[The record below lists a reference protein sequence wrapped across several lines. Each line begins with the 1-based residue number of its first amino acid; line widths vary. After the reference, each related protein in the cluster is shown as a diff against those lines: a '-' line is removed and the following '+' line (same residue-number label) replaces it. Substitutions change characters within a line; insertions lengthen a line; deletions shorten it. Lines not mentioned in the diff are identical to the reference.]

1 VIDAT
6 IAQGASISVERIPR
20 VLRDTLNRIK
30 QRGGIDAA
38 DRELARA
45 HAVAALDRGELEE
58 GRRAL
63 LQSIKYGT
71 DSFET
76 MVDVAAELALAGFR
90 ADAEHVL
97 RRVLERFPRRVE
109 AKIELARLFL
119 ESGNDQKALQLAT
132 HALRDHAGNGDLHAL
147 AASANEQLGLHENAA
162 THWGAILA
170 TAPDH
175 SYANR
180 RLAALL
186 EHMGNTAGAI
196 RCLRRVVEVT
206 RGSDLDGVTSL
217 GIALSAD
224 GQHGEAIALLTHV
237 AKSHPDLSAAQADLA
252 NALLAADRI
261 EDAITRFSE
270 VLRLDPESA
279 QAYCGLGLAY
289 QRIQRWHEAAEA
301 FRTTEELA
309 PDQAVGPYNLGLALS
324 ALGERDEARSA
335 LLRAA
340 ALEPDDAGIR
350 EALQALLVPSPPADP
365 VVTAPRFGGD
375 IRTFALPEVLEF
387 LRLQRKTGSLV
398 VSSRRGAAIIRL
410 AHGRVTSASAPGVG
424 RLGEALVAR
433 GIITADALDAA
444 LERQQMD
451 DGENAETLGAVLL
464 RERPE
469 HRAAL
474 TQAVFQQVIDALD
487 EMLTWKQGAFS
498 FHPGSDRGE
507 PAISFDLQN
516 VVLEV
521 VRIADERKAN
531 RSST

>member
-1 VIDAT
+1 
-6 IAQGASISVERIPR
+6 

-30 QRGGIDAA
+30 HRGRIDGA
-38 DRELARA
+38 DSESARA
-45 HAVAALDRGELEE
+45 DAVAALDRGEFEE

-63 LQSIKYGT
+63 LQSIKYRT

-76 MVDVAAELALAGFR
+76 LVDVAAELALAGFR

-119 ESGNDQKALQLAT
+119 ESGNDQKALHLAT
-132 HALRDHAGNGDLHAL
+132 HALREHPTNGDLHAL

-162 THWGAILA
+162 THWAAILA
-170 TAPDH
+170 AEPNH
-175 SYANR
+175 PYANR

-186 EHMGNTAGAI
+186 EHMGDIAGAI

-206 RGSDLDGVTSL
+206 RGRDLEALTSL

-224 GQHGEAIALLTHV
+224 GQHPEAIALLTHV
-237 AKSHPDLSAAQADLA
+237 AKAHPDLSAAQADLA

-261 EDAITRFSE
+261 EDAITGFSE
-270 VLRLDPESA
+270 VLRLDPDSA

-301 FRTTEELA
+301 FRMTEQLA

-324 ALGERDEARSA
+324 ALGETDDARSA

-340 ALEPDDAGIR
+340 ALEPDDTGIR
-350 EALQALLVPSPPADP
+350 EALQALLIPSAPLDPA
-365 VVTAPRFGGD
+365 VSAPRFGGD
-375 IRTFALPEVLEF
+375 IKTFALPEVLEF

-398 VSSRRGAAIIRL
+398 VSSRRGAAIVRIVR
-410 AHGRVTSASAPGVG
+410 GQVTSASAPGIS
-424 RLGEALVAR
+424 RLGETLVAR
-433 GIITADALDAA
+433 GIITPAVLEAA
-444 LERQQMD
+444 LAEQQMD
-451 DGENAETLGAVLL
+451 DGESAETLGTVLL
-464 RERPE
+464 RQRPG
-469 HRAAL
+469 HREAL
-474 TQAVFQQVIDALD
+474 RQAVFRQVIDALD
-487 EMLTWKQGAFS
+487 EMLTWKEGAFS
-498 FHPGSDRGE
+498 FHPGTDKGQ
-507 PAISFDLQN
+507 PAIAFDLQN
-516 VVLEV
+516 AMLEV
-521 VRIADERKAN
+521 MRIADERNAN

>member
-1 VIDAT
+1 M
-6 IAQGASISVERIPR
+6 
-20 VLRDTLNRIK
+20 LRDTLNRIK

-38 DRELARA
+38 DRELARTQ
-45 HAVAALDRGELEE
+45 AVAALDRGELED

-76 MVDVAAELALAGFR
+76 MIDVAAELAFAGFR

-97 RRVLERFPRRVE
+97 RRVLERFPHRVE
-109 AKIELARLFL
+109 ATIELARLFL
-119 ESGNDQKALQLAT
+119 ESGNDQKALHLAT
-132 HALRDHAGNGDLHAL
+132 HALREHAGNGDLHAL

-162 THWGAILA
+162 NHWSAILA
-170 TAPDH
+170 AEPDH

-186 EHMGNTAGAI
+186 EHMGDNAGAI

-206 RGSDLDGVTSL
+206 RGRDLEAVTAL

-224 GQHGEAIALLTHV
+224 AQHPEAIALLTHV
-237 AKSHPDLSAAQADLA
+237 AKSHPDVGAAQADLA

-270 VLRLDPESA
+270 VLRLDPDSA

-301 FRTTEELA
+301 FRTTEQLA

-324 ALGERDEARSA
+324 ALGELDEARGA

-340 ALEPDDAGIR
+340 ALEPDDDGIR
-350 EALQALLVPSPPADP
+350 QALQALLVPSAPADP
-365 VVTAPRFGGD
+365 AVTAPRFGGD

-387 LRLQRKTGSLV
+387 LRLQNKTGSLV
-398 VSSRRGAAIIRL
+398 VSSRRGAAIVRL
-410 AHGRVTSASAPGVG
+410 ACGRVTSASAPGVG
-424 RLGEALVAR
+424 RLGETLVAR
-433 GIITADALDAA
+433 GIITAEELDAA
-444 LERQQMD
+444 LAEQQLV
-451 DGENAETLGAVLL
+451 DGESAETLGAVLL

-469 HRAAL
+469 HQAPI
-474 TQAVFQQVIDALD
+474 TKAVFQQVIDALD